1 MPPDIA
7 SKTVLATQVLNT
19 EAPLWAIAHE
29 AVRPHT
35 SGHFEV
41 AGSRTFNDIFRIPNM
56 GGVIRD
62 WLFTRPTVEAI
73 GEDAFANS
81 SAESSTMLR
90 IEDVIQN
97 RNILVTPTVSSH
109 LLLVP
114 CQSINGLTVGLAYID
129 ITYERD
135 ANILDNRVPTLR
147 LGRFAIDD
155 ATGET
160 FLTGW
165 ADNVMVVDWTQSII
179 KCERVREILL
189 FEAPIDG
196 GTPRNLML
204 RNSFFQRRHC
214 ALCGIGNSINTL
226 PPPCSGINKRISQDP
241 TKPPTISNVASLYR
255 RFRGSYCGI
264 VLKTPYGPDHR
275 PVLQQLVPII
285 IDSKHGLHTVRTSFK
300 NNLRKN
306 IDIVLGPSSNNGFFG
321 LHPRSCTKL
330 LLLRAGT
337 PIAADDS
344 WDAWDATDSGFSR
357 GSSVDP
363 MQTDSP
369 VTVVKRERSL
379 VNLNQDNGVA
389 PQRCRAEDSL
399 NRDSVLHKRKV
410 RNRLSA
416 QRSNK
421 IRKIRLDAKKS
432 ELEDLKSRIPYL
444 RERLSRLKS
453 ENHDLRLCV
462 DGYAVPDPVPKFEDN
477 EYDNIDTD
485 FYNLADKQA
494 TEDHVDLLHLNSDN
508 LDGDSSLFDDPFL
521 LDEISV

>member
-1 MPPDIA
+1 MA
-7 SKTVLATQVLNT
+7 SKAVLATQVLNT
-19 EAPLWAIAHE
+19 EAPPWAVAHE
-29 AVRPHT
+29 ALRPHI

-41 AGSRTFNDIFRIPNM
+41 AGSRSFNDIFRIPNM

-62 WLFTRPTVEAI
+62 WLFTRPTIEAV

-81 SAESSTMLR
+81 TAESSTMLR
-90 IEDVIQN
+90 IEGVFQD

-129 ITYERD
+129 VTYERD

-165 ADNVMVVDWTQSII
+165 SDNVMVVDWTQSII

-189 FEAPIDG
+189 FEAPPDG

-214 ALCGIGNSINTL
+214 ALCGIGNSINSL
-226 PPPCSGINKRISQDP
+226 PPPCSGINRRISQDP
-241 TKPPTISNVASLYR
+241 TKPPTITNVASLYR

-264 VLKTPYGPDHR
+264 VLKTPYGTDHQ
-275 PVLQQLVPII
+275 PVLQQRLPII

-306 IDIVLGPSSNNGFFG
+306 IDIVLGPSSSNGFFG
-321 LHPRSCTKL
+321 LHPRSCTKV

-337 PIAADDS
+337 PVAADES
-344 WDAWDATDSGFSR
+344 WDACDTTDGGFSR

-363 MQTDSP
+363 MHSESP
-369 VTVVKRERSL
+369 MTVAKRETSM
-379 VNLNQDNGVA
+379 VDPNQDFIDA

-399 NRDSVLHKRKV
+399 NRESVLHKRKV

-421 IRKIRLDAKKS
+421 MRKIMLDAKKS
-432 ELEDLKSRIPYL
+432 ELEDLKLRLPGL
-444 RERLSRLKS
+444 RERLAQLKS
-453 ENHDLRLCV
+453 ENHYLRLRV
-462 DGYAVPDPVPKFEDN
+462 YGFDASNPSPPLKDEDEQYGAVAVVGDPSGEQEQAGEN
-477 EYDNIDTD
+477 MD
-485 FYNLADKQA
+485 F
-494 TEDHVDLLHLNSDN
+494 LNSTN
-508 LDGDSSLFDDPFL
+508 EIQDGDSSLFDDYFF